1 MYPVD
6 PVKNI
11 AIQRPFPV
19 IFERSMPKSEAN
31 RHTKSKYSYVYSSVG
46 QNSIGVPPRQ
56 IPFESAGL
64 CP

>member
-46 QNSIGVPPRQ
+46 QNSIGVPP
-56 IPFESAGL
+56 
-64 CP
+64 